1 MKFRTI
7 LKDNKLLVAIEGE
20 INAAIMLKLKKQ
32 IQDLFQ
38 EDFREATFDIRGV
51 AGEARD
57 KLTTF
62 LMFCKESSVDN
73 RSIVVLGAEG
83 ASANG
88 FSGLKQSSSRV

>member
-38 EDFREATFDIRGV
+38 EDFHEATFDIRGV
-51 AGEARD
+51 VGEARD

-62 LMFCKESSVDN
+62 LMFCKESSVGN
-73 RSIVVLGAEG
+73 RSVVIHGAQG
-83 ASANG
+83 VSAAD
-88 FSGLKQSSSRV
+88 FSGLNQNNSRM